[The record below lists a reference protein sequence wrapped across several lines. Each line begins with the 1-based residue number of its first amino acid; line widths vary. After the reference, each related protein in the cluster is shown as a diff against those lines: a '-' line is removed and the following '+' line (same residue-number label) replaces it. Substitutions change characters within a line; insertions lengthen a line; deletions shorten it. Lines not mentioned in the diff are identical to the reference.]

1 MSADTDAPLKDT
13 QTLPTAPADGTAE
26 PTDSPYLIVLRGL
39 RVGEMFRIRSR
50 ITIGRDD
57 SAEVRMSD
65 AGVSRSHA
73 RILTRP
79 DGVIYLVDL
88 DSSNGTFVNGER
100 ITGPTFLA
108 DGDKIGVGFTS
119 ILKFTHSEQLEK
131 LFPEGVFNRAR
142 KDDLTGAL
150 KRKYFDERLHS
161 EFAYARRHQQPL
173 ALLVID
179 IDHFKTLNDL
189 WGYPAGDAVLAAL
202 SRRVQGVLRNEDIF
216 ARYGGEEFA
225 LVCGATDRPHAMALG
240 ERLRA
245 LVADDPFFVPSLLER
260 VPSVPVTISVGVA
273 VYPDPGLGT
282 PGQLLAAAD
291 LALLAA
297 KSSGRNIVRLASSQP
312 PG

>member
-1 MSADTDAPLKDT
+1 MSADTDDPLKDT
-13 QTLPTAPADGTAE
+13 QTLPTAPTDGTAE

-39 RVGEMFRIRSR
+39 RVGEMFRINTR

-57 SAEVRMSD
+57 GADVRMSD
-65 AGVSRSHA
+65 AGVSRAHA

-88 DSSNGTFVNGER
+88 ESSNGTFVNGER

-119 ILKFTHSEQLEK
+119 ILKFTYSEQLEK
-131 LFPEGVFNRAR
+131 LFP
-142 KDDLTGAL
+142 
-150 KRKYFDERLHS
+150 
-161 EFAYARRHQQPL
+161 
-173 ALLVID
+173 
-179 IDHFKTLNDL
+179 
-189 WGYPAGDAVLAAL
+189 
-202 SRRVQGVLRNEDIF
+202 
-216 ARYGGEEFA
+216 
-225 LVCGATDRPHAMALG
+225 VCRATDRPHAMALG
-240 ERLRA
+240 ERLPA

-291 LALLAA
+291 RALFAA
-297 KSSGRNIVRLASSQP
+297 KSSGPNVVRLASSQP

>member
-1 MSADTDAPLKDT
+1 MSVDPDDPLKDT
-13 QTLPTAPADGTAE
+13 QTLPTPGDGTAG

-39 RVGEMFRIRSR
+39 RVGEMFRISSR

-119 ILKFTHSEQLEK
+119 ILKFTYSEQLEK

-173 ALLVID
+173 ALLFID

-202 SRRVQGVLRNEDIF
+202 SRRVQGVLRSEDIF

-225 LVCGATDRPHAMALG
+225 LICRSTDEPRALALG

-245 LVADDPFFVPSLLER
+245 LVAAEPFFVPSRLER

-291 LALLAA
+291 RALFAA
-297 KSSGRNIVRLASSQP
+297 KSSGQNIVRLASSQP